1 MVSDTLSAFYF
12 HTLMPSD
19 TLIMKFLKHKIFVE
33 LIFSPSGNEHFY
45 LQPPLIL
52 IGNTRTNPT
61 VSQDNWQYW
70 QVIEILTLKK
80 IMFSKDY
87 THWWM
92 PFKLYYINYLQPL
105 NLLTNMILMFFPQ
118 THWRPF
124 SFSFIFFSSG
134 DKRY

>member
-33 LIFSPSGNEHFY
+33 LIFSPSGNQHFY

-124 SFSFIFFSSG
+124 SFSFIFFF
-134 DKRY
+134 

>member
-124 SFSFIFFSSG
+124 SFSFIFFF
-134 DKRY
+134 

>member
-124 SFSFIFFSSG
+124 SFSFIYFF
-134 DKRY
+134 